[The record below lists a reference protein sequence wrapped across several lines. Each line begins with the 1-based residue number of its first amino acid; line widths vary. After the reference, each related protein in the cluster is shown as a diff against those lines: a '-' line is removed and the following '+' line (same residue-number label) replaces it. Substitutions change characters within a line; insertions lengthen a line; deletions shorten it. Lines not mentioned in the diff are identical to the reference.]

1 MNSALTLG
9 GALAAFL
16 LLVMGGKKAAAKAPG
31 TPTGPTAP
39 PPVTYPTA
47 PPGTVPTP
55 TGAGSV
61 AERMAAVLA
70 TGNPQ
75 AIRFEAA
82 RLRQEGFITQ
92 ALQLEQ
98 AATELEAGLTPP
110 PAPPPVV
117 APGGVYQPPV
127 VAPPVMP
134 PVVLPPIVVP
144 PPVVPVVPPV
154 VPAPPAST
162 VPTGA
167 PWVTGVPAQLQGLVL
182 RRVSPEVFDQRVVI
196 WQDRLTQL
204 GFRKA
209 THSDG
214 FFGPKTE
221 TETKAFQSARGLTPT
236 GVVDSAT
243 LAAAVDMGPPAP
255 PVAPGAPTVWI
266 VGVPAELQGITAA
279 APLKRT
285 SPTAY
290 DRRSELVQMRLA
302 ELGYLKPTD
311 VDGHFGPGTESAV
324 KAFQTRAGLGV
335 DGKVGPG
342 TLAAL
347 ANAGAVR
354 MQGDEMFGYDVAP
367 PVPQP
372 ATPLPGLIPPMLPPD
387 PDPRKALAA
396 RVSLMLFG
404 APPGQEDRTMIQNFQ
419 AQEGLKASG
428 FYGPATAEAL
438 AMTYGIVPPK
448 PRFWS
453 KKHQAKAKAN
463 YRAMLKTLGSQ
474 DPQRVE
480 EWKQAADV

>member
-1 MNSALTLG
+1 MNALALG
-9 GALAAFL
+9 GGIAAALLFL
-16 LLVMGGKKAAAKAPG
+16 LSGKKASAK
-31 TPTGPTAP
+31 TPTAP
-39 PPVTYPTA
+39 PAPPQTYPTA

-70 TGNPQ
+70 TGNAA
-75 AIRFEAA
+75 AIRFEAG

-98 AATELEAGLTPP
+98 AATELEAGRTPP
-110 PAPPPVV
+110 PA
-117 APGGVYQPPV
+117 PPV
-127 VAPPVMP
+127 VAPPVVAP
-134 PVVLPPIVVP
+134 PVVSPPVVVLPPPVVP
-144 PPVVPVVPPV
+144 SVPPPVVPPV

-167 PWVTGVPAQLQGLVL
+167 PWVVGVPAQLQGVVL
-182 RRVSPEVFDQRVVI
+182 RRVKAPEPFDARVVI
-196 WQDRLTQL
+196 WQDRLKAL
-204 GFRKA
+204 GFRPA
-209 THSDG
+209 SAESDG
-214 FFGPKTE
+214 KFGPNTE
-221 TETKAFQSARGLTPT
+221 TQTKALQSARGLTPT
-236 GVVDSAT
+236 GVVDGPT
-243 LAAAVDMGPPAP
+243 MAAAVEMGPPAP
-255 PVAPGAPTVWI
+255 PVPAAPTVWL
-266 VGVPAELQGITAA
+266 VGVPAELQGITADK
-279 APLKRT
+279 PLKRT
-285 SPTAY
+285 SPTVY

-302 ELGYLKPTD
+302 ELGYMKPSD
-311 VDGHFGPGTESAV
+311 VDGHFGPGTETAV
-324 KAFQTRAGLGV
+324 KAFQKNAKLTD

-354 MQGDEMFGYDVAP
+354 LQGDEMFGYDVAP

-372 ATPLPGLIPPMLPPD
+372 GSPLPGLIPPMLPPD

-396 RVSLMLFG
+396 RVAFMLFG
-404 APPGQEDRTMIQNFQ
+404 APAGGEDRTMIMNFQ

-428 FYGPATAEAL
+428 YYGPATAEAL
-438 AMTYGIVPPK
+438 ALNYGIVPPK

-463 YRAMLKTLGSQ
+463 YRAMLAGLGQQ

-480 EWKQAADV
+480 EWKQAAEV